1 MRQDS
6 KLYIINEIVKANM
19 RIILLFGKE
28 FIGIMGGKIKRPWV
42 SGFIYGIA
50 ESIFI
55 NLCIIISFF
64 YEFNFFIICLMVMVN
79 VIFTSYF
86 WHKQKGGNV
95 LVASIVGVL
104 SFCLTEMII
113 GYTDVVR
120 NIFRHVYQTTLIGAG
135 DGFGIMMMYV
145 YNLSGAFIAALI
157 TIIVVNIKA

>member
-1 MRQDS
+1 M
-6 KLYIINEIVKANM
+6 
-19 RIILLFGKE
+19 
-28 FIGIMGGKIKRPWV
+28 
-42 SGFIYGIA
+42 
-50 ESIFI
+50 
-55 NLCIIISFF
+55 
-64 YEFNFFIICLMVMVN
+64 
-79 VIFTSYF
+79 
-86 WHKQKGGNV
+86 

-157 TIIVVNIKA
+157 TIIVVNIKT